1 MKIVDQSNLS
11 PAQAPGTKSAV
22 GVESGERRE
31 AGRAAATGDGR
42 DSAELSGLAG
52 KISQAIGKDSA
63 NRAAVVEK
71 LRPQVASGTYKVDAQ
86 RPATALSTTHWPV
99 PLALAEVLRNDHKPQ
114 ARAGCGSSGQCGP
127 CDRTAGTP

>member
-11 PAQAPGTKSAV
+11 PAQAPSAKSAV

-52 KISQAIGKDSA
+52 KISQAVSKDSA
-63 NRAAVVEK
+63 NRAAVVEQ
-71 LRPQVASGTYKVDAQ
+71 LRVQVASGTYQVDAA
-86 RPATALSTTHWPV
+86 ATSRGIV
-99 PLALAEVLRNDHKPQ
+99 NDSLASA
-114 ARAGCGSSGQCGP
+114 AGAGGSP
-127 CDRTAGTP
+127 KK